1 MTATYMLLTPR
12 QEPRFPGVLFLLGLV
27 TLAMASR
34 PWLMA
39 FFISERLSQRIVAP
53 SMLITQRREALFGAH
68 LHQLASGQLRLLPL
82 LLKETFTLRVAAERS
97 TALMQARE
105 PRFGLLTSEPG
116 NLPPP

>member
-1 MTATYMLLTPR
+1 MTATYTPLTRR
-12 QEPRFPGVLFLLGLV
+12 QESRFLGALFLLGLV

-34 PWLMA
+34 PWLME
-39 FFISERLSQRIVAP
+39 FFISERLRQRILAP
-53 SMLITQRREALFGAH
+53 SMLIMQRRGALFGAP
-68 LHQLASGQLRLLPL
+68 HQLASGQLRPLPL
-82 LLKETFTLRVAAERS
+82 SLKETFMSRVAVEKS